1 MTAIENGLSTREAE
15 AIRINGSEYAAN
27 ADKLAVE
34 NELLRRVNSAG
45 QASQAAEEPPVDTR
59 EEGEEEETN
68 AET

>member
-34 NELLRRVNSAG
+34 NELLRKANGAG
-45 QASQAAEEPPVDTR
+45 QSPQAAEEPPEDTG
-59 EEGEEEETN
+59 EGGEEEETN